1 MKVHMDFLLPTLTGI
16 SLETSRIVADVIFP
30 RFLSSSKST
39 MYMVALNFGAF
50 VCTLALTQNINKI
63 TAPVSFLALAVA
75 FSCLSVAPGNS
86 TNIFMLLVVL
96 VGLGTAGASVA
107 SSSLLQTIA
116 GADRIKRTRLN
127 ATYRLSGVFSKIVL
141 PVTIVMFSEH
151 SSLFIC
157 VALLMTVTACV
168 LQWLQWNVA
177 TKTEQTEQSTL
188 TSSPS
193 SKKSSSQH
201 ISWLLWGKVVLY
213 CLVASLSNAGSGLVR
228 ALLHTRISNK
238 KTLALAHSSSQIIS
252 VGTLMLT
259 TLLLEQ
265 WNSRAAAW
273 IILSLQASIMA
284 VASFMIIV
292 STDNAFAA
300 FAFVIFRSVEESA
313 KLPNTQVLQQFASL
327 ASGKTFPRQ
336 FVIFGQFVATQKI
349 VGSMLKMSFSMLS
362 TSLMANSMVDSAGE
376 TPSGGAD
383 IGLIIATLLCGC
395 GGLGLVYTTVCFV
408 GCRHSKHIKK
418 EQ

>member
-1 MKVHMDFLLPTLTGI
+1 
-16 SLETSRIVADVIFP
+16 
-30 RFLSSSKST
+30 
-39 MYMVALNFGAF
+39 
-50 VCTLALTQNINKI
+50 LTQNVNKI

-86 TNIFMLLVVL
+86 TNIFLLLAVL

-141 PVTIVMFSEH
+141 PVTIVMFSEY
-151 SSLFIC
+151 SSLFIG

-168 LQWLQWNVA
+168 LQWLQWNVV

-193 SKKSSSQH
+193 SKKSPSQH

-213 CLVASLSNAGSGLVR
+213 CLVASLPNVSSSLVR
-228 ALLHTRISNK
+228 ALLHSRIPNNE
-238 KTLALAHSSSQIIS
+238 TLALAHSSSQIIS
-252 VGTLMLT
+252 MGTLMLT

-265 WNSRAAAW
+265 WNSSAAAW

-292 STDNAFAA
+292 STNNAAA
-300 FAFVIFRSVEESA
+300 AACAFVIFRSVEESA

-327 ASGKTFPRQ
+327 ASGNTPFPRQ
-336 FVIFGQFVATQKI
+336 FVIFGQFVATQKV

-362 TSLMANSMVDSAGE
+362 TSLMTNSMVDSAGE

-395 GGLGLVYTTVCFV
+395 GGLGLVYTTVCLV
-408 GCRHSKHIKK
+408 GCRQSKHIKK